1 MTINHH
7 LVQLYRRYLESERY
21 APANTVSSYLRDVRL
36 FMAFLGDRPFASVT
50 VDDIRSFM
58 GQRRSEGVSQA
69 TLQRQIAALRMFAR
83 FLSGEGLGSQ
93 EPFRA
98 VRTPKVPRRL
108 PRPVPTAQ
116 AVSLVRTAPAN
127 DWIGLRNQ
135 AILMLLYGCGLR
147 ISEALAIK
155 VEDAPLDPEQ
165 SLRVT
170 GKGSKQR
177 ELPVLPIIAKIAK
190 LYSESC
196 PHQLTRGSLF
206 FRGAHG
212 GPLGPRMI
220 QRLMEI
226 KREELGLPASATPHA
241 LRHAFAT
248 DLLNRGVDL
257 RSLQV
262 LLGHESL
269 ATTAGYADIAMDR
282 LLTVFDAAHP
292 RNR

>member
-1 MTINHH
+1 MT
-7 LVQLYRRYLESERY
+7 
-21 APANTVSSYLRDVRL
+21 
-36 FMAFLGDRPFASVT
+36 FLGDRPFASVT

-147 ISEALAIK
+147 ISEALSIK
-155 VEDAPLDPEQ
+155 VEDAPLDPERA
-165 SLRVT
+165 LRVT

-177 ELPVLPIIAKIAK
+177 EVPVLPIIAKIAK

-196 PHQLTRGSLF
+196 PHSLTRGTPF
-206 FRGAHG
+206 FRNANG
-212 GPLGPRMI
+212 GQLGPRII
-220 QRLMEI
+220 QKHMEI
-226 KREELGLPASATPHA
+226 KREELGLPASATPQA

-248 DLLNRGVDL
+248 DLINRGIDL

-262 LLGHESL
+262 LLGHECIS
-269 ATTAGYADIAMDR
+269 TTTGYAEIAVDR
-282 LLTVFDAAHP
+282 LLTIYNAAHP
-292 RNR
+292 RGG